1 MNKKLTSVLLCASL
15 FITAF
20 AACSKDSDKDETE
33 KPADDTAAVE
43 TEAAADEG
51 FILTY
56 NGQELTIGV
65 PFTDVADGL
74 GDELRPAEDIEPCD
88 GEGDTMTLHWYDG
101 LEVGSDESGII
112 RYFSLSQEGDV
123 SFQAST
129 DKGLQL
135 LDDRDRA
142 VELYGT
148 PDSEN
153 EYVISYTSGDQMM
166 TLGISDAGAINYI
179 YINTIQ

>member
-1 MNKKLTSVLLCASL
+1 
-15 FITAF
+15 
-20 AACSKDSDKDETE
+20 
-33 KPADDTAAVE
+33 
-43 TEAAADEG
+43 
-51 FILTY
+51 
-56 NGQELTIGV
+56 
-65 PFTDVADGL
+65 
-74 GDELRPAEDIEPCD
+74 
-88 GEGDTMTLHWYDG
+88 MTLHWYDG

-112 RYFSLSQEGDV
+112 RYFSLTQEGDV

-135 LDDRDRA
+135 LDERDRA

-166 TLGISDAGAINYI
+166 TLGISDAGTINYI
-179 YINTIQ
+179 YINTI